1 MKYLITAIVILSL
14 LSIRSVTSL
23 GVLRSVVKQK
33 PFVRLQ
39 CTANPSYNNNNQNN
53 DKDVPNVDLTK
64 LQNIPAPRDSKKL
77 AKRWATGLS
86 LGALGTIWI
95 FSGNGIFTL
104 GFLFASLVA
113 LNEYYAMVKA
123 AGARCEDVLVAPAA
137 KTGTVASLACY
148 ITAAFFPEYHELVL
162 PLAASWLMI
171 WLLIFNKRS
180 PSISEISTSL
190 LGMFYIGYLPSFWVR
205 LRALQTVTQAPTL
218 FPALLGRF
226 EWMQVSS
233 WTAGSMIT
241 WWTWTSIVFA
251 DVGAYFI
258 GKAYGK
264 RKLSSISSAA
274 GSASPNKTVEGA
286 LGGFACGTIFATIGA
301 YLMQWPKWPVLGV
314 IYGLIITFIGL
325 VGDLTASMMKRDAG
339 IKDTGSILPGH
350 GGLLDRFDSYML
362 TAPIA
367 YFFCIKVL
375 PIVDLLQ
382 ASKLNLVDILKL
394 VINSI
399 QLTFFK

>member
-1 MKYLITAIVILSL
+1 MLPLLAVLLSL
-14 LSIRSVTSL
+14 LCFASPVISL
-23 GVLRSVVKQK
+23 GILKSVSIKPKSFTQLRCLAV
-33 PFVRLQ
+33 P
-39 CTANPSYNNNNQNN
+39 NNNNNNSYNNNINN
-53 DKDVPNVDLTK
+53 NNIDQLKPKDT
-64 LQNIPAPRDSKKL
+64 KKL

-86 LGALGTIWI
+86 LGALGTVWI

-123 AGARCEDVLVAPAA
+123 AGVKCEPDQLVAPAA
-137 KTGTVASLACY
+137 KTGTIASLACY

-258 GKAYGK
+258 GKAFGK
-264 RKLSSISSAA
+264 RKLSTISSAA

-286 LGGFACGTIFATIGA
+286 LGGFACGTLFATLGA

-314 IYGLIITFIGL
+314 FYGLIITFIGL

-350 GGLLDRFDSYML
+350 GGLLDRIDSYML

-375 PIVDLLQ
+375 PVVDLLQ
-382 ASKLNLVDILKL
+382 TSKMSVLDIMKL

-399 QLTFFK
+399 RLTFFK